1 MSSFLTIYQL
11 ISCSLKNG
19 TVGTKTL
26 HKQGDD
32 IAESGTSGFL
42 SFITPLNVINK
53 IFLLIAGHACLSAYL
68 LQVYGCS

>member
-11 ISCSLKNG
+11 IKIFLKIWYNWQR
-19 TVGTKTL
+19 TL
-26 HKQGDD
+26 KKQGDD
-32 IAESGTSGFL
+32 VAESGTSGFL

-53 IFLLIAGHACLSAYL
+53 IILLIAGHACLSAYL